1 MKKLS
6 KKNPNLTS
14 YRVMLHEEKGD
25 KFTIAFD
32 CQAEDDDHAVEQAQD
47 AYPGCEIVSS
57 LPFDDG
63 EKAYVVYSQSESA
76 LNNNGAGFW
85 SNTEGW
91 TTIDGATR
99 FSFEEK
105 SSLNLPMAT
114 GLDAQ
119 WVLASE
125 MQEVKSSQPEQFYAD
140 EAGKLF
146 QVLSTSTAET
156 VEFAPQGGGIIR
168 KAPRAD
174 FENRFKPATLPA
186 FSLVA
191 ICAEWLPD
199 DMKVPAY
206 SNGRRWNGWAM
217 PYFTIESGKS
227 LLGFMPDLRYDSQRD
242 AFVSKAYDDDQ
253 AEEEVFPA
261 ETLVIDGRPI
271 QTYAIGAG
279 FWCWEFSEPICETQ
293 KYIELE
299 VTMRSKTTFGTDK
312 TTIRVWDGQ
321 SAKEVA
327 ERIAQGY
334 GAEVV
339 EIRNLDGSIFEETA
353 SGAGNL

>member
-6 KKNPNLTS
+6 KKNPTLTS

-57 LPFDDG
+57 LPFDGG
-63 EKAYVVYSQSESA
+63 EKAYVVYSPNESA
-76 LNNNGAGFW
+76 HSNDGAGFW

-174 FENRFKPATLPA
+174 FESRFKPATLPA
-186 FSLVA
+186 FRLWQFA
-191 ICAEWLPD
+191 L
-199 DMKVPAY
+199 
-206 SNGRRWNGWAM
+206 NGC
-217 PYFTIESGKS
+217 
-227 LLGFMPDLRYDSQRD
+227 
-242 AFVSKAYDDDQ
+242 
-253 AEEEVFPA
+253 
-261 ETLVIDGRPI
+261 
-271 QTYAIGAG
+271 QT
-279 FWCWEFSEPICETQ
+279 T
-293 KYIELE
+293 
-299 VTMRSKTTFGTDK
+299 
-312 TTIRVWDGQ
+312 
-321 SAKEVA
+321 
-327 ERIAQGY
+327 
-334 GAEVV
+334 
-339 EIRNLDGSIFEETA
+339 
-353 SGAGNL
+353 